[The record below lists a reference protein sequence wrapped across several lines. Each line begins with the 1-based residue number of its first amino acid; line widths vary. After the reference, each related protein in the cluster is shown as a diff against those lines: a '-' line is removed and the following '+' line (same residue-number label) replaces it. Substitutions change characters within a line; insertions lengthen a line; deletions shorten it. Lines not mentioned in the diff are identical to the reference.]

1 MGFRW
6 STTRRF
12 LRRLRTRGAHGRLAN
27 SLLWKLAGGH
37 GTRPTSALRESWG
50 ASDGW
55 ISWRKKKR
63 QPTKVGVGCVIC
75 AFCHVLP
82 LVLAS
87 HLKVMVRASVST
99 LKRARSRS
107 SFPPWMSGGS
117 RKQLHLS
124 ARVLDCCS
132 TQALVLLYYGAIMP

>member
-12 LRRLRTRGAHGRLAN
+12 LRRLRIRGAHGRLAN

-63 QPTKVGVGCVIC
+63 QPTKLGRWLRNLRFLPCVAFGFSVPPESDGEGVGIHLETREVEVVVPALDEWRI
-75 AFCHVLP
+75 AQAA
-82 LVLAS
+82 AS
-87 HLKVMVRASVST
+87 
-99 LKRARSRS
+99 
-107 SFPPWMSGGS
+107 
-117 RKQLHLS
+117 
-124 ARVLDCCS
+124 
-132 TQALVLLYYGAIMP
+132 